1 LVSFFSMFFCILPVG
16 GADRLGKAERAAF
29 TISPD
34 SKEGQALIGHLLGDG
49 YLIRNKSKTTGK
61 LNNTRFCFAQSVAH
75 SDYFYF
81 VYDIFK
87 PFCKGP
93 VYKYTRTSKLTGA
106 FSGLQFNTLVF
117 PCFNFYYDLF
127 YNEAGVNTR
136 VEHYQRR
143 I

>member
-1 LVSFFSMFFCILPVG
+1 M
-16 GADRLGKAERAAF
+16 RR
-29 TISPD
+29 SPRRRRPG
-34 SKEGQALIGHLLGDG
+34 SLGDVG
-49 YLIRNKSKTTGK
+49 ATPPPPAGLLINKSKTTGK

-87 PFCKGP
+87 PFCKGLYLNLP
-93 VYKYTRTSKLTGA
+93 RTSKLTGA

-127 YNEAGVNTR
+127 YNEAGVKIVPRNIIDLLTPIGG
-136 VEHYQRR
+136 RR
-143 I
+143 RGGGGGRL